1 MTDTTTTT
9 QSSFDF
15 GTSAHMLH
23 RKDSPD
29 TSVQAAY
36 QLDSTKLEKI
46 VYDTIKSFK
55 SGCIADD
62 VLTKLPGYRYSSITA
77 RFAAL
82 VRKGFI
88 YRDGDKRVGASGR
101 GQLVMR
107 VTGDAHD

>member
-1 MTDTTTTT
+1 MTNNTAT
-9 QSSFDF
+9 QDNFDF

-46 VYDTIKSFK
+46 VYDTIKSFE

-62 VLTKLPGYRYSSITA
+62 VLAKLPEYRYSSITA

-82 VRKGFI
+82 DRKGFI
-88 YRDGDKRVGASGR
+88 YRDGDKRKGDSGR

-107 VTGDAHD
+107 VTGGSDD